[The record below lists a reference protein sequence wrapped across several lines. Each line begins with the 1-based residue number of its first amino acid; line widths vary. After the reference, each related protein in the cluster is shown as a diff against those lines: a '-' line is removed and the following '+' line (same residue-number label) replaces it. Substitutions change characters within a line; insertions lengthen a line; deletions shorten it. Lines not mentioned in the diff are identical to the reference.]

1 MFDIGFGEF
10 LLLVVAALFVFGP
23 DRLPGLAAQSAR
35 ALRQVRGL
43 AAGVRQELTD
53 VVGPELGGLDFGDL
67 NPRRAV
73 ARTLLDADQDAAAPP
88 SGPRTAP
95 AEGSRTPSPGAEPA
109 EQAAP
114 APVFDPDAT

>member
-23 DRLPGLAAQSAR
+23 DRLPSLAAQAAR

-43 AAGVRQELTD
+43 AAGVRQEITE
-53 VVGPELGGLDFGDL
+53 VVGPELGGLDLGDL

-73 ARTLLDADQDAAAPP
+73 SRALLDADEAAETPAARPRAEPADGTVPP
-88 SGPRTAP
+88 SGAP
-95 AEGSRTPSPGAEPA
+95 ASS
-109 EQAAP
+109 AP
-114 APVFDPDAT
+114 PFDPDAT